1 MDEKKPG
8 FIDGFTR
15 ADDTLLNIS
24 KSLVDIRDLISKRED
39 RDIKI
44 YFFLIPNDGG
54 ERTFAVGTTKIDF
67 KQGIITNPDN
77 TKELLKSGLNTY
89 TNSDWLHSLSIR
101 SNQDIKYR
109 IQAFDTRTLY
119 ANYAARIPYI
129 TYDTLSITCTAST
142 EISLFACTNPSAVI
156 DEFSITIM
164 QAMEQTSVK
173 HEATEAQTWDAT
185 LTSLVSNLNR
195 IRHQIV
201 AITGAAWGSASAAL
215 LKSTYNANTIIKADS
230 NDTPIALTLA
240 EQRILGRITG
250 GSITGLTA
258 AQIRTLINVAD
269 GANIYPDTGEQA
281 FLDADHTKL
290 DAIAANAT
298 KYPDTGEQAFLDADH
313 TKLNGVED
321 SATKYPDTGEQAFL
335 DADHT
340 KLNGIEAAAD
350 ITDAVNVASTI
361 HGVTAKATPV
371 NSDEVGIVD
380 SAAANVL
387 KKLTWTNVKATLK
400 TYFDTL
406 YTKYP
411 NTGEQ
416 AFLDA
421 DHTKL
426 DAIAANATKYPD
438 TGEQAF
444 LDADHTKLNGIATA
458 ATKYPDTGEQ
468 AFLDAD
474 HSKLDNIEAGANVTD
489 AVNVASSI
497 HGVAAKATPVN
508 ADEIGLIDSAAANVL
523 KKLTWTNVKAT
534 LKTYFDTLYNNYS
547 HPSAPPCRAATNTV
561 TGHATAGQITKL
573 EGIATAA
580 TKYPDTGEQ
589 AFLDADH
596 TKLNGIATAA
606 TKYPDTGEQAFLD
619 ADHTKLNGIETSATA
634 DLTGAEIV
642 ALLEALAAASRLS
655 HTKLDDIGASDHHA
669 KYTNAEAL
677 TQAKANIEDAP
688 VNGHTEQGISSNWAY
703 DHAAAA
709 DPHTGYVLETL
720 FDAYSLLYADTDNTP
735 ARLTVAASRF
745 VGRKAAG
752 GIAAMTA
759 AEAKAILAIGIADIS
774 NIPGTIASILT
785 DHDKTTHDAL
795 GIAPASH
802 GADKHT
808 NRTRKI
814 FISVGNGAGSGS
826 LINTYFTPTV
836 ALDASIDENWSFSFS
851 VPIDY
856 SSGGTIKF
864 VYQEPPTGGGTIIWD
879 AVLYHFANGESSL
892 SNQSTDTGNSLSVGG
907 ARTINEVATT
917 LSFASLTT
925 GEYVVVRIERDANNG
940 SDTMASDW
948 QLVGI
953 LFEYTADQ

>member
-1 MDEKKPG
+1 MNERKPG

-15 ADDTLLNIS
+15 ADDTLLDIS
-24 KSLVDIRDLISKRED
+24 KSLVDIRDLITKRED

-54 ERTFAVGTTKIDF
+54 ERTFAVGTTEIDF
-67 KQGIITNPDN
+67 RQGIITNPNN
-77 TKELLKSGLNTY
+77 TKEILKSGLNKY
-89 TNSDWLHSLSIR
+89 ANSDWLHSLSIR

-142 EISLFACTNPSAVI
+142 EISIFACTNPSAVI
-156 DEFSITIM
+156 DEFSITVM
-164 QAMEQTSVK
+164 QAMEQISVK

-195 IRHQIV
+195 IRHQI
-201 AITGAAWGSASAAL
+201 ITIAGAAWGSASAAL

-230 NDTPIALTLA
+230 DNTPIALTLA

-269 GANIYPDTGEQA
+269 GANIYPGAGEQA

-321 SATKYPDTGEQAFL
+321 SATIDQTGAEIKALYEVEANAFTDTKNTKLSGIATAATKYPDTGEQAFLDADHTKLNGIATAATKYPDTGEQAFL

-340 KLNGIEAAAD
+340 KLNGIEATAD
-350 ITDAVNVASTI
+350 ITDAINVASTI
-361 HGVTAKATPV
+361 HGVAAKTTPV
-371 NSDEVGIVD
+371 NADEVGIVD
-380 SAAANVL
+380 SAAANIL
-387 KKLTWTNVKATLK
+387 KKLTWTNIKATLK

-411 NTGEQ
+411 DTGEQ

-474 HSKLDNIEAGANVTD
+474 H
-489 AVNVASSI
+489 
-497 HGVAAKATPVN
+497 
-508 ADEIGLIDSAAANVL
+508 
-523 KKLTWTNVKAT
+523 
-534 LKTYFDTLYNNYS
+534 
-547 HPSAPPCRAATNTV
+547 
-561 TGHATAGQITKL
+561 
-573 EGIATAA
+573 
-580 TKYPDTGEQ
+580 
-589 AFLDADH
+589 
-596 TKLNGIATAA
+596 
-606 TKYPDTGEQAFLD
+606 
-619 ADHTKLNGIETSATA
+619 TKLNGIETSATT
-634 DLTGAEIV
+634 DLTGLEIV

-669 KYTNAEAL
+669 KYTNAEAVTAVATADDYIKNDNDDTL
-677 TQAKANIEDAP
+677 TGQLTITHNTASKP
-688 VNGHTEQGISSNWAY
+688 LLVLTR
-703 DHAAAA
+703 AAATQLFLMEYPTTGMEVFLEAGSSIGLFGTKSQHDLHIRTNYVTRIEIDKDGVDMDVKGMVIKNVA
-709 DPHTGYVLETL
+709 DPVDNQDVCTKAFMIANKYPGAGEQAFLDADHTKLNGIETSATQDQTKADI
-720 FDAYSLLYADTDNTP
+720 DALGIDHGSLSGRTDDDHSQYYNST
-735 ARLTVAASRF
+735 RHT
-745 VGRKAAG
+745 
-752 GIAAMTA
+752 
-759 AEAKAILAIGIADIS
+759 KAI
-774 NIPGTIASILT
+774 
-785 DHDKTTHDAL
+785 HDAL

-808 NRTRKI
+808 DRPGTI
-814 FISVGNGAGSGS
+814 FTGPG
-826 LINTYFTPTV
+826 FTTGELSSMNDYV
-836 ALDASIDENWSFSFS
+836 IVKLDPSIDEKVEFVFQI
-851 VPIDY
+851 PKDY
-856 SSGGTIKF
+856 VSGGTLKII
-864 VYQEPPTGGGTIIWD
+864 YQEPAANNGTVIWD
-879 AVLYHFANGESSL
+879 LVARSRAIGEATNTGSS
-892 SNQSTDTGNSLSVGG
+892 SDVGNSLAVGAERKIQSVTADG
-907 ARTINEVATT
+907 I
-917 LSFASLTT
+917 SLTYAIDDFVAV
-925 GEYVVVRIERDANNG
+925 ELMRDADNG
-940 SDTMASDW
+940 SDNQSEDW
-948 QLVGI
+948 WVNGI